1 MSRWVFDIET
11 DGLLPDLTKIHCI
24 AARNLDDETDVV
36 SFKPDEIEQGLAFLS
51 EAKFLTGHNLINFD
65 LPAIQKIYPSF
76 TTNGIE
82 IKDTLVLSR
91 LIKADLKNE
100 DFSQAWVT
108 TASDMPKRLY
118 GSHSLEAWGYRLGVN
133 KGDFG
138 KMTDWSEWSKEMHE
152 YMVQDTLVNH
162 RLWYALAPETWSQHS
177 VEFEHEIAEICNG
190 VGNAGWQ
197 FDIKKAGEL
206 YATLAKE
213 KTELAGELKQLFP
226 AWTIE
231 EEFVPKVNNSKLGY
245 VKGEPFIK
253 TRTIEFNPN
262 SRKHIEY
269 CLRQKYNWQPREYTA
284 SGDAKVDE
292 STLVSLPF
300 PESQKLARSFMIS
313 KRLAQL
319 AEGRNAWL
327 KLVDTDGKLRH
338 SINSNGAVSGRAT
351 HMNPNMSQ
359 VPSVRA
365 AFGKECRELFG
376 VPHGYSLVG
385 SDLSGLELRCL
396 AHFMQD
402 GGAYAK
408 EILEGDIHTS
418 NMKSM
423 GLSERSAAKTAIYCL
438 IYGGGDTRLGE
449 AIGGSAAEGRALR
462 QRFMKAQP
470 AYAGLVAAVKAA
482 VKDKG
487 YLVGLDGRHLPIRS
501 DHAALNTLL
510 QSAGALICKKWMQ
523 LIKQEITRLGIDAQI
538 LCWSHDE
545 LQIQVKKGA
554 EEDVCRVSRRMAAEA
569 GRYFKIKIPIEAE
582 ARVGSNWAG
591 TH

>member
-1 MSRWVFDIET
+1 MA
-11 DGLLPDLTKIHCI
+11 TKSDMTKK
-24 AARNLDDETDVV
+24 APGKRGRPPKSVLND
-36 SFKPDEIEQGLAFLS
+36 KPDIDQLRELYHQMI
-51 EAKFLTGHNLINFD
+51 LI
-65 LPAIQKIYPSF
+65 
-76 TTNGIE
+76 
-82 IKDTLVLSR
+82 R
-91 LIKADLKNE
+91 
-100 DFSQAWVT
+100 
-108 TASDMPKRLY
+108 R
-118 GSHSLEAWGYRLGVN
+118 
-133 KGDFG
+133 
-138 KMTDWSEWSKEMHE
+138 
-152 YMVQDTLVNH
+152 
-162 RLWYALAPETWSQHS
+162 
-177 VEFEHEIAEICNG
+177 FEE
-190 VGNAGWQ
+190 
-197 FDIKKAGEL
+197 KAGQL
-206 YATLAKE
+206 YAMLAKE
-213 KTELAGELKQLFP
+213 KAELAEELKQLFP

-253 TRTIEFNPN
+253 THTIEFNPN
-262 SRKHIEY
+262 SRKHIEH

-284 SGDAKVDE
+284 SGDAVVSE
-292 STLVSLPF
+292 STLVGLPF
-300 PESQKLARSFMIS
+300 PEAQKLARSFMIQ
-313 KRLAQL
+313 KRLGQL

-327 KLVDTDGKLRH
+327 KLVGNDGKLRH

-365 AFGKECRELFG
+365 AFGQECRELFG
-376 VPHGYSLVG
+376 VPEGYSLVG

-408 EILEGDIHTS
+408 EILEGDIHTA

-423 GLSERSAAKTAIYCL
+423 GLNDRSAAKTAIYCL

-462 QRFMKAQP
+462 QRFLKAQP

-482 VKDKG
+482 VNNKG

-523 LIKQEITRLGIDAQI
+523 LIDSEIKRLGIDAQI

-554 EEDVCRVSRRMAAEA
+554 EDDVCRVSGRMAAEA
-569 GRYFKIKIPIEAE
+569 GKYFKIKIPIDAE
-582 ARVGSNWAG
+582 ARVGSTWAG